1 MNWPRDHNRAEQDL
15 LDDVQAASREWWER
29 SPMTYDW
36 RGESRAQ
43 ALSPEWFDDQD
54 RRTAIA
60 HQNFAT
66 ERTPFDRLI
75 PYASLAGQEVLEI
88 GMGSGFH
95 AELLARAGA
104 LVTGIDLTQ
113 AAVDRT
119 TRRFELRGLT
129 GRFEQ
134 WDAEQVRPEFESK
147 FRFVWSWGVIHHSSR
162 TARIVRNVAR
172 WLRSDGCF
180 AGMVYHR
187 SSTSVGKTLLFDG
200 IARRGIVRGSA
211 DELLWRRSDGY
222 TARFYPADQ
231 WRDLLLGFFDAASV
245 SVTGT
250 EADVLPLPRVLR
262 QLIIPRIPS
271 EMQAQILRRFGSLLL
286 FEARK
291 PLDSDAA

>member
-1 MNWPRDHNRAEQDL
+1 MNWARGHKRAEHDP
-15 LDDVQAASREWWER
+15 LDGVQAASREWWER

-43 ALSPEWFDDQD
+43 VLSPEWFDDQD
-54 RRTAIA
+54 RRNAIA
-60 HQNFAT
+60 HQAFAT

-75 PYASLAGQEVLEI
+75 PYASLAGQDVLEI
-88 GMGSGFH
+88 GTGSGFH

-104 LVTGIDLTQ
+104 LVTGVDLTQ

-147 FRFVWSWGVIHHSSR
+147 FAFVWSWGVIHHSSR

-172 WLRSDGCF
+172 WLRSDGSF

-187 SSTSVGKTLLFDG
+187 SSTSVAKTLLFDG
-200 IARRGIVRGSA
+200 FVRRGIVRKSV
-211 DELLWRRSDGY
+211 DELLWRRSDGF
-222 TARFYPADQ
+222 TARFYVADQ
-231 WRDLLLGFFDAASV
+231 WRDLLLGFFDVASA

-250 EADVLPLPRVLR
+250 EADVLPLPRELR
-262 QLIIPRIPS
+262 RLIVPRISP
-271 EMQAQILRRFGSLLL
+271 ERQARILGRFGSFLV

-291 PLDSDAA
+291 PLDTSSA